1 MCARVSVFQCVC
13 ERGGTRGNV
22 LGVWGGG
29 AFIGSVCVCVTLQ
42 MLPAFTV
49 ILSTDLP
56 NSHFSG
62 LTQQSSK
69 RKGEQRLRRNQ
80 EGHNCLFCEEM
91 ETDVA

>member
-1 MCARVSVFQCVC
+1 VRACLCFSVCVSGVGHGVMCGEC
-13 ERGGTRGNV
+13 
-22 LGVWGGG
+22 GGG
-29 AFIGSVCVCVTLQ
+29 AFMGSVCVCVTLQ